1 MVVLRHRPDR
11 VVAGAHQDAAT
22 AVVGGDHQ
30 RRLHVVFHPAVC
42 GRRSA
47 VAAQPE
53 RLGSLCPAVR
63 DVVLRR
69 TCRLHR
75 SAGST
80 AVGSCPLY
88 TGRHRRWPVQPAL
101 HVQNSRTR
109 PSRRAAGPDAQKPAR
124 CAPVR
129 RADLDSRLGNAA
141 SAIGRRT
148 GQLRTGQ
155 CESGRGDS
163 LVACRTDRD
172 DLGVPVATR
181 QAQVA
186 PAAGGLPVGNGLRA
200 RVLRRAFRDRHPAG
214 LGARGDRVA
223 GIRLA

>member
-30 RRLHVVFHPAVC
+30 RRLHVVFHPALC

-53 RLGSLCPAVR
+53 RLGSVCPAVR

-80 AVGSCPLY
+80 AVGSRPLY

-155 CESGRGDS
+155 RESGRGDS

-172 DLGVPVATR
+172 DLGVPVATP

-200 RVLRRAFRDRHPAG
+200 RVLRRALRDRHPAG
-214 LGARGDRVA
+214 LGARCDGVA
-223 GIRLA
+223 GLRLA